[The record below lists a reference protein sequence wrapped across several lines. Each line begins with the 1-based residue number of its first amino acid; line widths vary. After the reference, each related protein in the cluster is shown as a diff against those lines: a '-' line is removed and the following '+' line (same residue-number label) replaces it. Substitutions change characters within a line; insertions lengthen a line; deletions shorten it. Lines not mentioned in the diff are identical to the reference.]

1 MKQINMASIKNTRV
15 RVKDIKA
22 GRTIYIAHPV
32 YGIEEV
38 RITSRPYIN
47 KLANSLFADCYMS
60 VSFLPKMVTSFSLLD
75 AGITEGASYNG
86 RRAFFKR
93 KQAVAWMDKWQ
104 HDFDFEMMQKRHEE
118 DCRMMEDIDDA
129 DYDGDWGWSEY

>member
-1 MKQINMASIKNTRV
+1 MASIKNTRV

-32 YGIEEV
+32 YGIKEV
-38 RITSRPYIN
+38 RIAGRPYIN
-47 KLANSLFADCYMS
+47 KLTNDLFADCYMG
-60 VSFLPKMVTSFSLLD
+60 VSSLPKMVTSFSLGD

-104 HDFDFEMMQKRHEE
+104 HDYDFGMQQNRHEVH
-118 DCRMMEDIDDA
+118 CRMLEEIDDV
-129 DYDGDWGWSEY
+129 DYNGDWGWSEY